1 VAGLVRLLVVDDDR
15 ELQRMVQRY
24 ADKVGGYVIEQ
35 ALDGEGGLEAARA
48 RRPDLILLDVS
59 MPRMDGRDLLKRLKA
74 DPALADIPVI
84 MFSARSEQ
92 SDRLVGLELGADDYI
107 EKPFHFE
114 MLFRR
119 IAHRI
124 EKARGAG

>member
-1 VAGLVRLLVVDDDR
+1 MARGASGVKTAVRFMAVPPWRTQSILLAVAGLGRLLGVDDDR

-92 SDRLVGLELGADDYI
+92 SDRLVGLE
-107 EKPFHFE
+107 
-114 MLFRR
+114 
-119 IAHRI
+119 
-124 EKARGAG
+124 